1 MCIRDSDQVVRFLE
15 KNTGVV
21 DVSTTEAVDP
31 YTGTSRYVPAQPAP
45 LATLPQTRFLSFTHV
60 QLASAHAKMLELSQ
74 RVPGATL
81 SDDDQAAVAALV
93 ASLEQGTGVMPVDVL
108 GKLLRTWPITARF
121 PLLDLLRAAA
131 LHSCTQPLTTLVSDA
146 LVGADWDGLDQ
157 ASDVPSAP
165 ANAMLAL
172 RTLANG
178 FVAPQGPAT
187 MASLALEALATLH
200 QPPWHVLNRA
210 GHTALATVALNYSIL
225 AVTQPTFEHAALLLD
240 ILTDV
245 RSYPLT
251 RQILWHSSES
261 ESVYRALVALGNLVR
276 MYN

>member
-1 MCIRDSDQVVRFLE
+1 
-15 KNTGVV
+15 
-21 DVSTTEAVDP
+21 
-31 YTGTSRYVPAQPAP
+31 
-45 LATLPQTRFLSFTHV
+45 
-60 QLASAHAKMLELSQ
+60 
-74 RVPGATL
+74 
-81 SDDDQAAVAALV
+81 
-93 ASLEQGTGVMPVDVL
+93 MPVDIL
-108 GKLLRTWPITARF
+108 GKLLRTWPLAARF

-131 LHSCTQPLTTLVSDA
+131 LHACTQPLTTLVSDA

-245 RSYPLT
+245 RFYPLT
-251 RQILWHSSES
+251 RQILRHSSES